1 MYKSSL
7 VNVGI
12 SYTLWKSDKEN
23 IDPTDWPFPPYR
35 EDIEEKFSLF
45 KSVNHIIIDT

>member
-7 VNVGI
+7 IDIGI

-23 IDPTDWPFPPYR
+23 IDPTQWPFPPYK
-35 EDIEEKFSLF
+35 EDVENKYSNYR
-45 KSVNHIIIDT
+45 SVNHIIIDT